1 MPVYLNEAEVGTDHD
16 LLGFPQAPHSLG
28 IVAMTAE
35 ALFGVNLDTAAPATR
50 DGAVLALRDFMGKHR
65 AGPILALYGSCNH
78 AGRYADTANRLAAW
92 QAEMQDVAALLG
104 AWHGPAH
111 GCNTAFIEPRDGTTI
126 EYRPDYGAGTCQIHY
141 RRSAAD
147 PAGQGANQGAN
158 QGQLHEIDTATR
170 LLAFEV

>member
-1 MPVYLNEAEVGTDHD
+1 MAIYLKALEIGVDHD
-16 LLGFPQAPHSLG
+16 VVGFPHGPLG
-28 IVAMTAE
+28 LAVVAMTAD
-35 ALFGVNLDTAAPATR
+35 ALFGLHIDATTPAVR
-50 DGAVLALRDFMGKHR
+50 DGACAALRDFMVARH
-65 AGPILALYGSCNH
+65 AGPIVALYGSCNH
-78 AGRYADTANRLAAW
+78 AGRYADAANRLAAW

-147 PAGQGANQGAN
+147 PAGQGANQG
-158 QGQLHEIDTATR
+158 QLHEIDAATR